1 MREPSEKQKRL
12 GKRCY
17 VCNDRSHHPGP
28 FCEPCHQMNDTHR
41 NAKTDMTG
49 KVCVVTGCRLKIGY
63 QTALSLLRMGATVI
77 GTTRF
82 PVDALRR
89 FHAENDGAEIMSRL
103 RIYRVDLLCMS
114 DITAFTNRILTECP
128 PLHVIVNNAA
138 QTIRRPRAFY
148 EHLLDAEMKGF
159 STDDLPGPIGDIMG
173 WERLAIENFSVSK
186 DEDQATTHKAHP
198 EPAVAKHHK
207 EGDSNH
213 SVTGS
218 HGEAVQTFFPPG
230 ELDADGQQVDL
241 RPENSWTQAMG
252 EVDPVELVECLLV
265 NAAAPFIL
273 VQNLLPRLSATE
285 GLKFIVNASAMEGK
299 FNRYKT
305 HFHPHTNMAKA
316 ALNQWV
322 RTSGCQLAK
331 SKIFMTAVDT
341 GWVTDERPAPL
352 REALPYD
359 IPLDSL
365 DGAMRLLHPIITGYS
380 GGHLY
385 HSVFLKDYKY
395 TSW

>member
-17 VCNDRSHHPGP
+17 VCNNRSHHPGP

-41 NAKTDMTG
+41 HAKTDMTG

-63 QTALSLLRMGATVI
+63 QAALSLLRMGATVI

-82 PVDALRR
+82 PADALRR
-89 FHAENDGAEIMSRL
+89 FQAETDGAEITTRL
-103 RIYRVDLLCMS
+103 RIFRVDLLCMS
-114 DITAFTNRILTECP
+114 DIASLTNRIMTECP
-128 PLHVIVNNAA
+128 RLHVVVNNAA

-148 EHLLDAEMKGF
+148 EHLLDAEDRG
-159 STDDLPGPIGDIMG
+159 DERVEQIGDAPTG
-173 WERLAIENFSVSK
+173 GEPLAIENLPMPEGRDK
-186 DEDQATTHKAHP
+186 ATTHQAHP
-198 EPAVAKHHK
+198 ETVSVSPVEVKHITHM
-207 EGDSNH
+207 
-213 SVTGS
+213 VTGS
-218 HGEAVQTFFPPG
+218 HEEAMQVYFPPG

-322 RTSGCQLAK
+322 RTSGGQLAK
-331 SKIFMTAVDT
+331 SNIFMTAVDT
-341 GWVTDERPAPL
+341 GWVTDERPVRF

-365 DGAMRLLHPIITGYS
+365 DGAMRLLHPIIGGYS
-380 GGHLY
+380 GEHLY
-385 HSVFLKDYKY
+385 HSVFLKDYQY